1 MYEKCDT
8 FVSLI
13 NFKVI
18 SEKSVPFSNA
28 CFFFFFESGEE
39 NNFLKYEY

>member
-28 CFFFFFESGEE
+28 WFFFSLNLEKKIIS
-39 NNFLKYEY
+39 